1 VNLRKAR
8 VIRADLGTKSM
19 TSDFTHEAAF
29 IWSNRQS
36 PRSDWRAT
44 MPTNLQENLAR
55 HLCDSIDR
63 LHKQVEQVEFW
74 ASAVS
79 GLSQPVPEYE
89 PETSSIAR
97 YLKPGRLPRK
107 RHRRR
112 SPKGGETKAKPASA

>member
-1 VNLRKAR
+1 MKQNSSGGERDR
-8 VIRADLGTKSM
+8 RRAM
-19 TSDFTHEAAF
+19 E
-29 IWSNRQS
+29 
-36 PRSDWRAT
+36 AT
-44 MPTNLQENLAR
+44 MPTSLQENLAR

-79 GLSQPVPEYE
+79 GLTQPVPGYE

-107 RHRRR
+107 RRRR
-112 SPKGGETKAKPASA
+112 RAANQNHKANVESADVKPASA

>member
-1 VNLRKAR
+1 
-8 VIRADLGTKSM
+8 
-19 TSDFTHEAAF
+19 
-29 IWSNRQS
+29 
-36 PRSDWRAT
+36 
-44 MPTNLQENLAR
+44 MPTSLQENLAR

-74 ASAVS
+74 ASAVN
-79 GLSQPVPEYE
+79 GLTQPVPEYE

-112 SPKGGETKAKPASA
+112 AANQNHRADVQSADVKPASA

>member
-1 VNLRKAR
+1 
-8 VIRADLGTKSM
+8 
-19 TSDFTHEAAF
+19 
-29 IWSNRQS
+29 
-36 PRSDWRAT
+36 

-79 GLSQPVPEYE
+79 GLSQPVPGYE
-89 PETSSIAR
+89 PETTAIGR
-97 YLKPGRLPRK
+97 YVKPGRPARK

-112 SPKGGETKAKPASA
+112 AAAKQSEQPDRDEKGVKPASA

>member
-1 VNLRKAR
+1 
-8 VIRADLGTKSM
+8 
-19 TSDFTHEAAF
+19 
-29 IWSNRQS
+29 
-36 PRSDWRAT
+36 

-79 GLSQPVPEYE
+79 GLTQPVPDYE
-89 PETSSIAR
+89 PETTSIAR
-97 YLKPGRLPRK
+97 YLKPRRVARK

-112 SPKGGETKAKPASA
+112 AANQNDKSADVKPASA